1 MFLIVHTVDVEI
13 CHGFSI
19 ELLQHQVNKLKL
31 FKGYTAANCAFM
43 YSWKS
48 AVALMVCTF
57 KDRTPT

>member
-19 ELLQHQVNKLKL
+19 ELLQLQVNKLKL

-43 YSWKS
+43 YL
-48 AVALMVCTF
+48 LMEVSCGAYGMYI
-57 KDRTPT
+57 